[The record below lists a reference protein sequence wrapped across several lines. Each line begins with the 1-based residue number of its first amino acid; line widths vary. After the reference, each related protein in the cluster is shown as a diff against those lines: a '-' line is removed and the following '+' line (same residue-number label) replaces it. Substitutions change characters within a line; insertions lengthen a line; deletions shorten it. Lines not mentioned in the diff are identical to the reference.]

1 MPDVSGMAGGAVK
14 RFCAAVP
21 AFRCGGNLRD
31 SIAGLAGRIRDQS
44 GGKGKVQMVTAGAI
58 APAINGKYHISR
70 YGETNHVAPSPVADT
85 MPIEPPGPVANV
97 SNGHLRL
104 PMDSIIPSPDYQ
116 GRQIYEKSR
125 STITQ
130 LLAIRNGRPLSPVVV
145 RPVEDGRY
153 MIVIGQRH
161 WQLAKLAGMIEID
174 AAILNNLS
182 DRHAAEL
189 RLSESYHDGNLPC
202 MALGA
207 AFLDHRKRF
216 GTSQQELARKTG
228 ITPGT
233 IHHYES
239 LVRHLAPDL
248 GLKVDSGLLTFKE
261 ARSLADIQGHERQR
275 ELAEPFLS
283 GKLSSVYVEKVINYA
298 KHKPQVPVD
307 DVLRDVLAGT
317 RAAIKVKK
325 PTPEAPR
332 AGVDIAKLESA
343 VLDVAGTI
351 DAVQLQQVPEYR
363 RLKLISSL
371 RILKAKTLIA
381 LEFLNSDL
389 QTRPLRAVV

>member
-1 MPDVSGMAGGAVK
+1 
-14 RFCAAVP
+14 
-21 AFRCGGNLRD
+21 
-31 SIAGLAGRIRDQS
+31 
-44 GGKGKVQMVTAGAI
+44 MVTAGAI
-58 APAINGKYHISR
+58 APAINGRYHISR
-70 YGETNHVAPSPVADT
+70 YEETNHVAPSPIPDT
-85 MPIEPPGPVANV
+85 TPIDPRPAA

-116 GRQIYEKSR
+116 GKPIDEKAR
-125 STITQ
+125 STTTQ
-130 LLAIRNGRPLSPVVV
+130 LLAIRNGRPLSPIVV

-161 WQLAKLAGMIEID
+161 WEFARFAGLTEIS
-174 AAILNNLS
+174 AAILDNLS
-182 DRHAAEL
+182 DRDAAEL

-207 AFLDHRKRF
+207 AFLGHRERF

-248 GLKVDSGLLTFKE
+248 GDKVDRGLLTFKE

-283 GKLSSVYVEKVINYA
+283 GKLSSVYVEKIVNYA
-298 KHKPQVPVD
+298 KHKPSMPVD
-307 DVLRDVLAGT
+307 DVLREVLAGT
-317 RAAIKVKK
+317 KAAVKVKK

-332 AGVDIAKLESA
+332 AGVDIARLESA

-371 RILKAKTLIA
+371 RILEAKTRIA
-381 LEFLNSDL
+381 LGFLSNG
-389 QTRPLRAVV
+389 QARPLRAVV